1 VERALER
8 ALFPAHRVRE
18 VAHLLAVE
26 QWDGLDPAQVGFP
39 RAPQTRVARACA
51 SRSRRTTTPR
61 DAAPLGFGCVDGDGP
76 RVRGGDSSFL
86 EKSVLQIGHDRCLRG
101 RIPRL

>member
-39 RAPQTRVARACA
+39 RAPQTRVARACVRLAIAAHDDA
-51 SRSRRTTTPR
+51 S
-61 DAAPLGFGCVDGDGP
+61 G
-76 RVRGGDSSFL
+76 
-86 EKSVLQIGHDRCLRG
+86 RCA
-101 RIPRL
+101 PRLRLCGW